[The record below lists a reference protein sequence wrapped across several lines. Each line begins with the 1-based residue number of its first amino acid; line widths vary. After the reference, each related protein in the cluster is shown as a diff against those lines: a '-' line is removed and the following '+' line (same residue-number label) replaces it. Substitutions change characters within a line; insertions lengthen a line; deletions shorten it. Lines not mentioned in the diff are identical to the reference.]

1 MVMRKGI
8 SPPIQEPADKTSPV
22 KTYLEKLQ
30 NQHGEEKVDMSFA
43 ADDKSQKSQGFS
55 TQNII
60 L

>member
-1 MVMRKGI
+1 MRKDI
-8 SPPIQEPADKTSPV
+8 SPLLQEPAEKASPV
-22 KTYLEKLQ
+22 KTYLEKLH
-30 NQHGEEKVDMSFA
+30 NKHGEEKVDMSFA